1 MDKEDN
7 LLLEEYCY
15 IRTKQKVKEPD
26 VKKAWQ
32 QFEDEHILKRKW
44 KKPRKATMFYRYAA
58 AIAALF
64 IFTIGGIAIWWHSGG
79 EQIVE
84 NNMTR
89 KYIQQVEQ
97 QGNELLVAFESN
109 HAPQQIMLGC
119 NDNVPKP
126 IKKSV
131 TCKTIKADTTKAVV
145 IVEAKKILDIATRTL
160 ITPRGK
166 TYTILLSDGTEVV
179 LNADSK
185 LVFPTN
191 FNGKKERKVKLL
203 GEAFFKVAKDAKH
216 PFIVETASIRTTVL
230 GTEFNMKA
238 YADESL
244 KITLLSGSIKITK
257 INPIKEKEESVILI
271 PNQEMTLADNHVLKV
286 SSLGDKA
293 THCVKWK
300 EGFFSFHSTPLFDA
314 IQDIGRWYNV
324 NVEVTDDSLKK
335 ETITLTIPRHVS
347 LEEFVNS
354 INITKNLS
362 AILQN
367 GKIIICPKDAR
378 QSIKFFSLCE
388 AHPIETEHT
397 N

>member
-1 MDKEDN
+1 M
-7 LLLEEYCY
+7 
-15 IRTKQKVKEPD
+15 
-26 VKKAWQ
+26 
-32 QFEDEHILKRKW
+32 
-44 KKPRKATMFYRYAA
+44 
-58 AIAALF
+58 LF
-64 IFTIGGIAIWWHSGG
+64 RS
-79 EQIVE
+79 
-84 NNMTR
+84 
-89 KYIQQVEQ
+89 
-97 QGNELLVAFESN
+97 
-109 HAPQQIMLGC
+109 
-119 NDNVPKP
+119 
-126 IKKSV
+126 
-131 TCKTIKADTTKAVV
+131 
-145 IVEAKKILDIATRTL
+145 
-160 ITPRGK
+160 
-166 TYTILLSDGTEVV
+166 
-179 LNADSK
+179 
-185 LVFPTN
+185 
-191 FNGKKERKVKLL
+191 ERKVKLL

>member
-7 LLLEEYCY
+7 LLLEEYSY
-15 IRTKQKVKEPD
+15 IRTKQKVKAPD

-32 QFEDEHILKRKW
+32 QFENEHILNRKLQ
-44 KKPRKATMFYRYAA
+44 KPTRRITLYKYAA
-58 AIAALF
+58 TIAAFFVL
-64 IFTIGGIAIWWHSGG
+64 TIGGIALWWHSGG

-84 NNMTR
+84 NNITR

-97 QGNELLVAFESN
+97 QGNGLLVAFESN

-119 NDNVPKP
+119 NNNTPKP
-126 IKKSV
+126 IQKSV
-131 TCKTIKADTTKAVV
+131 ACKSIKADTTKA
-145 IVEAKKILDIATRTL
+145 IVTMEALKIMEIATKTI

-203 GEAFFKVAKDAKH
+203 GEGFFKVAKDAKH

-230 GTEFNMKA
+230 GTVFNIKA
-238 YADESL
+238 YPNEL
-244 KITLLSGSIKITK
+244 PKVTLLSGSIKVTK
-257 INPIKEKEESVILI
+257 TNTSKEKEESVILI
-271 PNQEMTLADNHVLKV
+271 PNQEITLADNEMLKV
-286 SSLGDKA
+286 SSLGDNA
-293 THCVKWK
+293 TQCIKWK
-300 EGFFSFHSTPLFDA
+300 EGLFAFHSTPLFDA

-335 ETITLTIPRHVS
+335 ETITLTIPRNIS
-347 LEEFVNS
+347 LEDFVNS

-362 AILQN
+362 AILQD

-378 QSIKFFSLCE
+378 LTVKYFTLCE
-388 AHPIETEHT
+388 AQRIDTEQG

>member
-7 LLLEEYCY
+7 LLLEEYSY
-15 IRTKQKVKEPD
+15 VRTKQKVIAPD

-32 QFEDEHILKRKW
+32 QFESEHILKRKLQ
-44 KKPRKATMFYRYAA
+44 KPKRSITLYRYAA
-58 AIAALF
+58 AIAAFFVL
-64 IFTIGGIAIWWHSGG
+64 TIGGIALWWHSGG

-89 KYIQQVEQ
+89 KYIQQIEQ
-97 QGNELLVAFESN
+97 QGKGLLVAFESN
-109 HAPQQIMLGC
+109 HAPQQILLGC
-119 NDNVPKP
+119 DDNTLKP
-126 IKKSV
+126 IRKSV
-131 TCKTIKADTTKAVV
+131 TCKNVKADTTKA
-145 IVEAKKILDIATRTL
+145 IVSTEARKILDIATRTI

-203 GEAFFKVAKDAKH
+203 GEAFFKVTKDAKH
-216 PFIVETASIRTTVL
+216 PFIVETASFRTTVL
-230 GTEFNMKA
+230 GTEFNIKA
-238 YADESL
+238 YLDGMP
-244 KITLLSGSIKITK
+244 KVTLLSGSIKVTK
-257 INPIKEKEESVILI
+257 TNTSKEKEESVILI
-271 PNQEMTLADNHVLKV
+271 PNQELILADNDMLKV
-286 SSLGDKA
+286 SSLGDNA
-293 THCVKWK
+293 TECIKWK
-300 EGFFSFHSTPLFDA
+300 EGVFAFHSTPLFDA

-335 ETITLTIPRHVS
+335 ETITLTMPRNIS
-347 LEEFVNS
+347 LEDFVNS

-362 AILQN
+362 AILQD

-378 QSIKFFSLCE
+378 LTVKYFTLCE
-388 AHPIETEHT
+388 AQRIDSEQG

>member
-7 LLLEEYCY
+7 LLLEEYSY
-15 IRTKQKVKEPD
+15 IRTKQKTKAPD

-32 QFEDEHILKRKW
+32 QFENEHILKRKLQ
-44 KKPRKATMFYRYAA
+44 KPTRRITLYRYAA
-58 AIAALF
+58 AIAALL
-64 IFTIGGIAIWWHSGG
+64 ILTMGGIGIWWNSGG

-97 QGNELLVAFESN
+97 QGDGLLVAFESN

-119 NDNVPKP
+119 DDNTPKP
-126 IKKSV
+126 IQKSV
-131 TCKTIKADTTKAVV
+131 ACKSIKADTTKA
-145 IVEAKKILDIATRTL
+145 IVTAEAKRILDIATKTI

-191 FNGKKERKVKLL
+191 FIGKKERKVKLL

-230 GTEFNMKA
+230 GTEFNVKA
-238 YADESL
+238 YPEGSP
-244 KITLLSGSIKITK
+244 KVTLLSGSIKVTK
-257 INPIKEKEESVILI
+257 TNPTKEKEESVILI
-271 PNQEMTLADNHVLKV
+271 PNQEMTLSDNDILKV
-286 SSLGDKA
+286 SSLGDNA
-293 THCVKWK
+293 TQCVKWK
-300 EGFFSFHSTPLFDA
+300 EGLFAFHATPLFDA

-324 NVEVTDDSLKK
+324 DVEVTDDSLKK
-335 ETITLTIPRHVS
+335 ETITLTMPRNIS
-347 LEEFVNS
+347 LEDFVNS
-354 INITKNLS
+354 INVTKNLS
-362 AILQN
+362 AILDD
-367 GKIIICPKDAR
+367 GKIVICPKDAR
-378 QSIKFFSLCE
+378 LSVKFFSLCE
-388 AHPIETEHT
+388 AQRIDTEQG